1 MSAPAIRGWCPGAL
15 RPMASG
21 DGLVVRV
28 RPVASE
34 ITRAQAEGIAALADT
49 HGNGMVELTTRANL
63 QIRGVA
69 EAGLPA
75 LTEGLAT
82 LGLLDADPEREA
94 RRNVVVTPIRKGA
107 VDQCALAQALT
118 DALTDA
124 LGEAPRLPGKFG
136 FAVDAGPRRYLA
148 DTSADIRIEA
158 GRAGLIVR
166 ADGAARGRAVAGP
179 AEAVAAALALARWFA
194 ASGGIG
200 ADGRG
205 RMRRHLARVALPPE
219 LAGDAL
225 PAPAAPAPEAGP
237 WGGPRGGLHF
247 VGAAFGQMPAAALA
261 RLGAQAQ
268 GPIRVSPWRMLAVA
282 PAEPEALADDP
293 DLIARPGDPLA
304 GVIACTGA
312 PGCPQAS
319 VATRPLAR
327 RLARRLSGRLQAG
340 ATLHVS
346 GCAKGCA
353 HPRAADVTLVGR
365 GGAFD
370 LVRGGAP
377 WEEPAARGL
386 DPAAIERQALP

>member
-1 MSAPAIRGWCPGAL
+1 MSAPAIPAIRGWCPGAL

-28 RPVASE
+28 RPRASE
-34 ITRAQAEGIAALADT
+34 ITRAQADGIAALAAA
-49 HGNGMVELTTRANL
+49 HGSGMVEMTTRANL
-63 QIRGVA
+63 QIRGVS

-75 LTEGLAT
+75 LTAGLDA

-94 RRNVVVTPIRKGA
+94 RRNVVVTPIREGA
-107 VDQCALAQALT
+107 VDQRALAGALT
-118 DALTDA
+118 DALTGA

-148 DTSADIRIEA
+148 ETSADIRIEA
-158 GRAGLIVR
+158 GPPGLIVR
-166 ADGAARGRAVAGP
+166 ADGAARGRSVAGP
-179 AEAVAAALALARWFA
+179 AEAVATALALARWFA
-194 ASGGIG
+194 ASGGVG

-205 RMRRHLARVALPPE
+205 RMRRHLARVPLPPE

-225 PAPAAPAPEAGP
+225 PAPAIRPPDAGEC
-237 WGGPRGGLHF
+237 GGLHF

-261 RLGAQAQ
+261 RLAALAQ
-268 GPIRVSPWRMLAVA
+268 GPIRVTPWRMLALA
-282 PAEPEALADDP
+282 PAEPEALAADP

-304 GVIACTGA
+304 RVIACTGA

-327 RLARRLSGRLQAG
+327 RLAGRLAPG

-353 HPRAADVTLVGR
+353 HPQAADVTLVGR
-365 GGAFD
+365 AGAFD

-377 WEEPAARGL
+377 WDEPAARGL
-386 DPAAIERQALP
+386 DPAALERQALP